1 MGGAIQTVVN
11 FDHYP
16 YDYHKDKRTKFLRIR
31 TRDYPAHV
39 TSSTDNEAR
48 HVAGGKGGG
57 RGALLFRIYRVVS
70 S

>member
-48 HVAGGKGGG
+48 HVAGGKGG
-57 RGALLFRIYRVVS
+57 
-70 S
+70 